1 MQKLLMR
8 VRNAHRVHGARMY
21 TWLTCVLCTVLIA
34 AMALTATGCQ
44 TAGGDQETGAQ
55 TSVESATVAITDS
68 ATEAETIPALGQ
80 GATTFTLAI
89 TFGDKTEK
97 QYLIHTAGLTDMGML
112 FFQLFEGIMV
122 GPVFPKLLLLD
133 DVRLDREAET
143 ALLSLLP
150 AFALGAVIVVTPLTQ
165 ALVGAGQTRWFPL
178 WLLGPFAHG
187 NYP

>member
-8 VRNAHRVHGARMY
+8 VRDAHRVHGARMY

-68 ATEAETIPALGQ
+68 TTEAETIPALGQ

-89 TFGDKTEK
+89 TFGDKTGK
-97 QYLIHTAGLTDMGML
+97 QYLIHTDKQT
-112 FFQLFEGIMV
+112 V
-122 GPVFPKLLLLD
+122 GD
-133 DVRLDREAET
+133 
-143 ALLSLLP
+143 ALLELGLIAGEESEYGLYVKTVDGVTADYDVDGTYW
-150 AFALGAVIVVTPLTQ
+150 AFYIDGAYAVTGVSGTDITPGATYALKVEK
-165 ALVGAGQTRWFPL
+165 
-178 WLLGPFAHG
+178 
-187 NYP
+187 

>member
-8 VRNAHRVHGARMY
+8 VRNAHCVHGARMY

-68 ATEAETIPALGQ
+68 TTEAETIPALGQ

-97 QYLIHTAGLTDMGML
+97 QYLIHTDKQT
-112 FFQLFEGIMV
+112 V
-122 GPVFPKLLLLD
+122 GD
-133 DVRLDREAET
+133 
-143 ALLSLLP
+143 ALLELGLIAGEESEYGLYVKTVDGVTADYDVDGTYW
-150 AFALGAVIVVTPLTQ
+150 AFYIDGAYAVTGVSGTDITPGATYALKVEK
-165 ALVGAGQTRWFPL
+165 
-178 WLLGPFAHG
+178 
-187 NYP
+187 

>member
-8 VRNAHRVHGARMY
+8 VRDAHRVHGARMY

-55 TSVESATVAITDS
+55 TSIESATVAITDG

-80 GATTFTLAI
+80 GSTTFTLAI

-97 QYLIHTAGLTDMGML
+97 QYLIHTDKQT
-112 FFQLFEGIMV
+112 V
-122 GPVFPKLLLLD
+122 GD
-133 DVRLDREAET
+133 
-143 ALLSLLP
+143 ALLELGLIAGEESEYGLYVKTVDGVTADYDVDGTYW
-150 AFALGAVIVVTPLTQ
+150 AFYIDGAYAVTGVSGTDITPGATYALKVEK
-165 ALVGAGQTRWFPL
+165 
-178 WLLGPFAHG
+178 
-187 NYP
+187 